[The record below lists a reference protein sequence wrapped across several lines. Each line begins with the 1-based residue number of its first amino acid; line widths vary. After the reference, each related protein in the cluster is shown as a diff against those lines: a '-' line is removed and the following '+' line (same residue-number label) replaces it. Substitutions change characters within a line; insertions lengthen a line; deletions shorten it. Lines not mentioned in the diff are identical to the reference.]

1 MPSGHPGLSSCSV
14 HFGTDRVDG
23 QEWIIV
29 RSRKAQQPDRTFAD
43 RPLLARHGT
52 KTFRDLAATSY

>member
-1 MPSGHPGLSSCSV
+1 
-14 HFGTDRVDG
+14 VDG